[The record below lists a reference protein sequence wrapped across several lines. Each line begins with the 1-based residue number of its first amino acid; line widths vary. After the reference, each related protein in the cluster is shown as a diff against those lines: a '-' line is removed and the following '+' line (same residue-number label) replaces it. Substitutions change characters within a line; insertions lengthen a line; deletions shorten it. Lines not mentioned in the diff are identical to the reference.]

1 MKITEL
7 FDLSKS
13 IAEPLLA
20 RFIYPEGVFVYLS
33 DFICALGPS
42 LDKKRY
48 VETEKNVWIAKS
60 ATVAKSALILP
71 PAIIGENAE
80 IRHSAYIRG
89 SVIVGN
95 SAVVGNSSEI
105 KNSILFDKVQVPHF
119 NYVGDSILGYASHLG
134 AGAVTSNVKSDK
146 SHVSV
151 VRDGEKISVG
161 RKKLGAIVG
170 DFVEVGCGA
179 VLCPG
184 TIIGKGSTIYPLSLV
199 RGTVPE
205 NSIFKNKD
213 NVITKK

>member
-1 MKITEL
+1 MKTTEL
-7 FDLSKS
+7 FDLTKS
-13 IAEPLLA
+13 MAGVFLG
-20 RFIYPEGVFVYLS
+20 RFLYPECALTELS
-33 DFICALGPS
+33 DFIVELGS
-42 LDKKRY
+42 KLDEKRY

-184 TIIGKGSTIYPLSLV
+184 TIIGRGSTVYPLSLV